1 MNARPKRDTS
11 VAVCGEVPID
21 DRHYHV
27 ANHTVITAYAGAEVR
42 LPGERS
48 WALTT
53 KAIRRQ

>member
-1 MNARPKRDTS
+1 MNARLNRGTS

-21 DRHYHV
+21 DRHHHV
-27 ANHTVITAYAGAEVR
+27 ANHTVITAYAGPEVR

-48 WALTT
+48 WASMT